1 MEIKFR
7 AKRSY
12 DKKWIHGNLVVDCNN
27 QKHIIPFDEIEP
39 DGHHLMINSD
49 EPMFYEQDTFGQL
62 WNPSNGLFCYEG
74 DLFEAECS
82 PQQGMKCKKR
92 IVKISRDGKGMT
104 VVIWYNNEWWSY
116 SSMKYTTFKYLG
128 NIWDNSELIN
138 GVS

>member
-7 AKRSY
+7 AK
-12 DKKWIHGNLVVDCNN
+12 KAGTTEWIYGLPYSVYCGDVDSIVDNN
-27 QKHIIPFDEIEP
+27 QKIEY
-39 DGHHLMINSD
+39 IRT
-49 EPMFYEQDTFGQL
+49 DTLGQL